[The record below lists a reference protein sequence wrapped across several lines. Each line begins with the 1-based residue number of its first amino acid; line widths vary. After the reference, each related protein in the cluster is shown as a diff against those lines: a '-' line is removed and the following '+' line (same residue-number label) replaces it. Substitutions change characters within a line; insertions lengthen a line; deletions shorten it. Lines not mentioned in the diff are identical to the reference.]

1 MGEITVQE
9 IFAGMKNN
17 FLPEAAG
24 DLRAT
29 VAYVL
34 DGEGGGAWTVQ
45 VADAKVEVT
54 EGLEGKVDATVVANA
69 DDFVKVALGQL
80 HPVSVLMTG
89 RIRIEGDTSLV
100 QKLFGLFRQPK
111 TS

>member
-1 MGEITVQE
+1 
-9 IFAGMKNN
+9 MKNN

-24 DLRAT
+24 DLQT
-29 VAYVL
+29 KVAYVL
-34 DGEGGGAWTVQ
+34 DGEGGGAWTVK

-54 EGLEGKVDATVVANA
+54 EGLEGKVDATVVASA
-69 DDFVKVALGQL
+69 DDFVKVALGQS

-89 RIRIEGDTSLV
+89 RIRIEGDSFVV
-100 QKLFGLFRQPK
+100 QKLFGLFRPPK